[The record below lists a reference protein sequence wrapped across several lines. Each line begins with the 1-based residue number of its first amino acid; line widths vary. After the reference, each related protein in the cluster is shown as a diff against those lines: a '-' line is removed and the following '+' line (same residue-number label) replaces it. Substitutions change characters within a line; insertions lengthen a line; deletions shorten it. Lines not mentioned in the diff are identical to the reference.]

1 MRDGRR
7 NITWRMLLFEISR
20 ISAHNAL
27 REDNMLP
34 YKRSQRVG
42 DLVREEVA
50 DIIMYR
56 LKDPRIGFVT
66 VTGVDMAPDMKNA
79 KIYVSVLKEEDREL
93 TLEILNSSKSFIRS
107 LLSKRLRMKF
117 IPTVEFRFDTS
128 IEYGYK
134 IDKLLKEI
142 KDRDEDT

>member
-1 MRDGRR
+1 
-7 NITWRMLLFEISR
+7 
-20 ISAHNAL
+20 
-27 REDNMLP
+27 MLP

-42 DLVREEVA
+42 DLIREEVA

-66 VTGVDMAPDMKNA
+66 VTGVDMTPDMKMA
-79 KIYVSVLKEEDREL
+79 KVYVSVLKEEDREL
-93 TLEILNSSKSFIRS
+93 TLDILNSSKAFIRS
-107 LLSKRLRMKF
+107 LLAKRLRMKV